1 MTKQKFNVGY
11 FIAAMLGLLVVQFVV
26 AEVAKLVATIPY
38 SQFQQL
44 LSEDKVAEVGVSDR
58 FLQGS

>member
-1 MTKQKFNVGY
+1 M
-11 FIAAMLGLLVVQFVV
+11 
-26 AEVAKLVATIPY
+26 AEVAKPVATIPY

-58 FLQGS
+58 FLQGTLKEPLPGGQTRFSTTRI

>member
-1 MTKQKFNVGY
+1 MKKQKFNVGY